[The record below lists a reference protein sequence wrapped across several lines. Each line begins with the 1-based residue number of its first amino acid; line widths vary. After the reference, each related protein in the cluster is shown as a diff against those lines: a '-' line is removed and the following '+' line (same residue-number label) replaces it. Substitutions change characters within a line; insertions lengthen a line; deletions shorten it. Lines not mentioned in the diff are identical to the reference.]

1 MSVVTPE
8 MEQVFGQKMPWAE
21 RQRLI
26 EATFPS
32 TQQLAWNRAFK
43 NDTALFGEVLRG
55 ILKYDQARKGKPGP
69 RPVANREDSEARLVQ
84 FMGEDYSLD
93 PMPVALEKLKGSL
106 SIRGVAAKSGINFN
120 IIFALLHGKQ
130 NPDLYTMEQLAAAFN
145 KHPSY
150 FVEYRTQYIVAA
162 LVQQI
167 NTWPESSIVAYRKL
181 KGGEY

>member
-1 MSVVTPE
+1 MTVTEE
-8 MEQVFGQKMPWAE
+8 MEEVFGQKMPWAE

-32 TQQLAWNRAFK
+32 TAQLAWERAFK
-43 NDTALFGEVLRG
+43 NDSALFGEVLRG

-69 RPVANREDSEARLVQ
+69 RPVANREDSEVRLSQ
-84 FMGEDYSLD
+84 FMGEDYTLD
-93 PMPVALEKLKGSL
+93 PMPVALKHLKGNR
-106 SIRGVAAKSGINFN
+106 SIRGLAAKTGVNYN
-120 IIFALLHGKQ
+120 TIFALLHGKVA
-130 NPDLYTMEQLAAAFN
+130 PDLYTMTQIAEAFG

-162 LVQQI
+162 LVAKMQE
-167 NTWPESSIVAYRKL
+167 WPEASIVTYRKL